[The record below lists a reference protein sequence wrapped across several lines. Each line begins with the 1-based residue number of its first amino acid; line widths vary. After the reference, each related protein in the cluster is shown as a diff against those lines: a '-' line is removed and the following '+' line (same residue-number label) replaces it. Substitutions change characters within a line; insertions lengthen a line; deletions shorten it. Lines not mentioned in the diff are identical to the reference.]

1 MPSVSPPVVTTRSLG
16 RMTRLTQGLQVRL
29 IMRATIFERDDV
41 VNLLGWRHTP
51 LSLALFAQRVG
62 LDVGVADFAPAVVVA
77 LVDRRVT
84 LIRPV
89 PLVFCTSVSRAEVVV
104 GEFWAAGLGAG
115 AFRFP
120 RYHTHLPRIR
130 QDPPDGLPS
139 VWGAWPSCQPLTT
152 LRAGLGQVIRVCRHL
167 LAGGFTVHSA
177 HTMPSPTAPAPVTSS
192 GARWSVRRRS
202 GRTPG

>member
-1 MPSVSPPVVTTRSLG
+1 
-16 RMTRLTQGLQVRL
+16 
-29 IMRATIFERDDV
+29 MRATIFERDDV

-89 PLVFCTSVSRAEVVV
+89 PLVFCTSVSRAEAVV

-130 QDPPDGLPS
+130 QDPQTGY
-139 VWGAWPSCQPLTT
+139 
-152 LRAGLGQVIRVCRHL
+152 RASGGLGLVSTAYYVTGWFGASHPRL
-167 LAGGFTVHSA
+167 PTPFGGWVHSPLGPYNA
-177 HTMPSPTAPAPVTSS
+177 VANRPS
-192 GARWSVRRRS
+192 ARDFFWCAVERS
-202 GRTPG
+202 T

>member
-1 MPSVSPPVVTTRSLG
+1 MPSVSPPVVTTRNLG

-51 LSLALFAQRVG
+51 LSLALFTQRVG

-89 PLVFCTSVSRAEVVV
+89 PLVFCTSVSRAEAVV

-130 QDPPDGLPS
+130 QDPQTGYRASGGLGLS
-139 VWGAWPSCQPLTT
+139 RQPLTT

>member
-29 IMRATIFERDDV
+29 TMRATIFERDDV

-89 PLVFCTSVSRAEVVV
+89 PLVFCTSVSRAEAVV

-130 QDPPDGLPS
+130 QDPQTGYRASGGLGLVVNRLLRYGL
-139 VWGAWPSCQPLTT
+139 VWGKSSAFADTFWRVGSQSTRPIQCRRQPPQ
-152 LRAGLGQVIRVCRHL
+152 R
-167 LAGGFTVHSA
+167 
-177 HTMPSPTAPAPVTSS
+177 P
-192 GARWSVRRRS
+192 
-202 GRTPG
+202 